1 MRGFKKIIHGTTLVL
16 SLVVGASVVLSGCGP
31 TPARPIM
38 PFFNENLFSQYWDG
52 DHNKAYA
59 VGSNGVVGAA
69 WGQSTVETARSL
81 AISNCTDAGGSDCR
95 VINVNDITETS
106 DKSSNDPNDDQ
117 TSQ

>member
-38 PFFNENLFSQYWDG
+38 PIINENLYSQYWKG

-59 VGSNGVVGAA
+59 VGSNRVVGAA

-81 AISNCTDAGGSDCR
+81 AITNCTEAGGIDCR
-95 VINVNDITETS
+95 IINVNDIAENL
-106 DKSSNDPNDDQ
+106 DNSSNDPNDDQ
-117 TSQ
+117 SSQ